1 MRKYAQVSN
10 ETYLYDK
17 RSLSSMR
24 KCQKRPIH
32 MTKEAFLYDERS
44 LLRLAYLR
52 FAQATRGEWQTFRA
66 VRCHLSLHLA
76 AQRPLLVYW
85 ERKYAAICVPGTH
98 VCGHVCIRNT
108 RTRMRTCVY
117 QEHMYVCIRNTRT
130 CMRPCV
136 YQEHM
141 YAHMYAS
148 DTRIKYRLDGIYL
161 CIWHASDASVSDA

>member
-108 RTRMRTCVY
+108 RT
-117 QEHMYVCIRNTRT
+117 

-161 CIWHASDASVSDA
+161 GIWHASDASVSDA

>member
-52 FAQATRGEWQTFRA
+52 YAEVPKETYNMAKETYHMAKETYHMA
-66 VRCHLSLHLA
+66 KE
-76 AQRPLLVYW
+76 VY
-85 ERKYAAICVPGTH
+85 
-98 VCGHVCIRNT
+98 
-108 RTRMRTCVY
+108 
-117 QEHMYVCIRNTRT
+117 
-130 CMRPCV
+130 
-136 YQEHM
+136 
-141 YAHMYAS
+141 
-148 DTRIKYRLDGIYL
+148 
-161 CIWHASDASVSDA
+161 